1 MTRAND
7 KSFSA
12 AGPRVQPMK
21 TAWPQGQA
29 IDSIARPAGAQAI
42 GYRLKLA
49 TASIGVGE
57 FEQQSAARQAHW
69 D

>member
-1 MTRAND
+1 
-7 KSFSA
+7 
-12 AGPRVQPMK
+12 MK
-21 TAWPQGQA
+21 TAWTQGQA

>member
-1 MTRAND
+1 
-7 KSFSA
+7 
-12 AGPRVQPMK
+12 MK

-29 IDSIARPAGAQAI
+29 IESVARPAGAQEI
-42 GYRLKLA
+42 GYRLKLATASNWLPPQIGDCLKLA

-57 FEQQSAARQAHW
+57 FEQQGAARQAHW